1 MTATVLR
8 LVPNEVGDGYRFEAD
23 QILEGAKGCK
33 FTNLVIIGEIEG
45 EEDLYIGGMASA
57 GESMILIE
65 RAKMDIIRR

>member
-23 QILEGAKGCK
+23 ESLEAAKGYK
-33 FTNLVIIGEIEG
+33 FTNLVIIGEIED

-65 RAKMDIIRR
+65 RAKMDIIGR